1 VTPNPQAPVLIVGGS
16 GVVGSQAARA
26 LRRLHPA
33 LPLAIGGRALARA
46 EAVAREVGN
55 AIALPVDVALA
66 DLGVPEERT
75 FSAVVVFLKDHWL
88 NSMRFAQR
96 RGVSYISLSSGAFEI
111 GPEVAQYIHAP
122 DRAPV
127 LLASHW
133 LAGASLFPTLHYAKA
148 FRTIDEIRIG
158 VLLDEED
165 MGGAAAYADFER
177 ITGTAPAALTLQ
189 DRKFV
194 WRRIDDDLIKYVSVD
209 GVEVGAQRYS
219 PFDIMSLA
227 TSIEVRSLSMN
238 LAYTTSASRRRGE
251 PFSTEIVIDIDG
263 VVPDGARGRMHHEI
277 VHPGGQAPLT
287 ALNVALAVER
297 MLGLAGAPPPGP
309 GLFFPELLLDPA
321 YVVRR
326 MEEFGAQFS
335 SRSVEVP
342 S

>member
-1 VTPNPQAPVLIVGGS
+1 VTPNPQAPVLIIGGS
-16 GVVGSQAARA
+16 GIVGSQAARA
-26 LRRLHPA
+26 LRRLHPT
-33 LPLAIGGRALARA
+33 LPLAIGGRDVTKA
-46 EAVAREVGN
+46 EAIAKDVGN
-55 AIALPVDVALA
+55 ASALPVDVALA
-66 DLGVPEERT
+66 DLGVSEDRA

-96 RGVSYISLSSGAFEI
+96 LGVPYISLSSGAFEI

-122 DRAPV
+122 DKAPI

-133 LAGASLFPTLHYAKA
+133 LAGAALFPTLHYAKA
-148 FRTIDEIRIG
+148 FRTVEVIRIG

-189 DRKFV
+189 DGKFV
-194 WRRIDDDLIKYVSVD
+194 WRRIDDDVVKYVSVD

-227 TSIEVRSLSMN
+227 ASIDARSISMN

-263 VVPDGARGRMHHEI
+263 VTPEGAYGRMHHEI

-297 MLGLAGAPPPGP
+297 MLGLAGAPPPVP

-326 MEEFGAQFS
+326 MEEFGARFS

-342 S
+342 A